1 MAEGLRKPEPL
12 SFEGNVSLNWKNF
25 KQEVEIFIAAA
36 HGEKDAKTKAYIFLN
51 LAGREAIEKE
61 KSFVYAPAVLNEDGG
76 VRVAAESRESIEV
89 LKRKFAEICDPR
101 GNVIMER
108 HKFNTRVQK
117 VGEPFQSF
125 VADLRI
131 LANTCEYGTLK
142 DELIRDKIVCGVASP
157 LIRKQLLKERGLTL
171 DRAIDIGIANE
182 LSDRNNSELS
192 SNVSDSKE
200 EVYGVGKGRK
210 FPKKDSKPD
219 IQNCKNCGGNHAPKQ
234 KSCPAFGKKC
244 LYCGKLNHFEK
255 VCLLKRAGGLPST
268 RRGFNGQRWNR
279 DSNVQRS
286 NRRRPVDEVSPEFPT
301 SQDEDLFV
309 IDAITSTLGH
319 KREIYCTMEINGKQ
333 VEIKIDTGA
342 KCNVITLDLF
352 KRISRNEEIDQTKAV
367 QLVAYGGD
375 TLTTLGTV
383 KFEVHT
389 KSISRRLEFHVVDK
403 PVTSLLGLADSLSL
417 NLIQL
422 HSEVHEVEAA
432 DAFRAA
438 ILEDYKDLFEGDLGN
453 LPVVY
458 KMRLDP
464 DATPV
469 VRPSRKI
476 PLAMEESV
484 KEELDRMV
492 KIGAIVPVSEPTEW
506 VSQMVAAK
514 KKDGSVRIC
523 IDPRDLNKALKRPHH
538 PMRTVEDVVSRMPNA
553 TVFSTLDARSGFWQ
567 IKLDYE
573 SSLLTTFSTPF
584 GRYRFLRMPFGLTS
598 ASEVFQRAMEELFTG
613 YPCAIIVDDLLVW
626 GEGTADHDA
635 NLKKILQRARE
646 IDMKLSPK
654 KCKFRLDQVSY
665 VGHQFTKGGLKPDE
679 AKVKAIREMP
689 TPNDPEALRRFL
701 GMTNYLHK
709 FINNFSEKTA
719 PLRELLRNDTHW
731 SWEQVQQRAFEALK
745 ADISQPPVLRYFDPS
760 KSVTLSV
767 DASKSGLGAACLQD
781 GCPVAYASRALTE
794 AETRYAQIEK
804 ELLAA
809 TFACK
814 KFHDF
819 IYGRQATIET
829 DHKPLTAIVNK
840 PLHSAPARLQRMLL
854 LLQKYNLKFVFKK
867 GTELYVADTLSR
879 AYTDEEPVFEADE
892 QMDILSLTSI
902 SPARMAELQR
912 HTLADPVMQKVA
924 HFICNGWP
932 AKSKSIA
939 PEVQPFFPIRDE
951 MIVDDG
957 IILKGLRVV
966 VPETLRKEYVQ
977 QLHKG
982 HPGIDAT
989 KRRAREIVYWP
1000 SMMLDIDSA
1009 VASCQPCNSTKPH
1022 QQKEPLLMHPVP
1034 DPPWSLVSA
1043 DIFDWNG
1050 LQYLILVDSYS
1061 GWFEMNTLSDLSSR
1075 TVIQKMKRH
1084 FAVHGIPTRLLTDNG
1099 PQFSSREFEK
1109 FASEWSFE
1117 HVTSSPYFPQSNGL
1131 VENSVKRA
1139 KNLLDKCK
1147 KDGSDPLLG
1156 LLNLRNVPR
1165 DQILGSPAQR
1175 LMSRRTRCVLPVA
1188 KKLLTPKTLNSRDVS
1203 SRLKLKRQQQKYYYD
1218 QHAKPLPPLSPQQVV
1233 RLQTNKGYQKL
1244 GVVKQPA
1251 AQPRSY
1257 IVQAEGKEY
1266 RRNRRHLLSVP
1277 EPVTDHDVPPPSS
1290 PVVSSDH
1297 NVPPSPTVAFPT
1309 PETPAKSAVT
1319 QQSSANTPVRP
1330 QVPARGPEGYATRS
1344 GRISRPNPKFQDYV
1358 T

>member
-1 MAEGLRKPEPL
+1 MADGLRKPEPL

-61 KSFVYAPAVLNEDGG
+61 KSFVYAPAVLNEDGS
-76 VRVAAESRESIEV
+76 VRVAAESRESIAV
-89 LKRKFAEICDPR
+89 LERKFAEICDPR

-108 HKFNTRVQK
+108 HKFNTRAQK
-117 VGEPFQSF
+117 KAAFE
-125 VADLRI
+125 R
-131 LANTCEYGTLK
+131 K
-142 DELIRDKIVCGVASP
+142 RDT
-157 LIRKQLLKERGLTL
+157 TL

-192 SNVSDSKE
+192 SNVSDPKE
-200 EVYGVGKGRK
+200 DVHGVGKRGK
-210 FPKKDSKPD
+210 FPKKDLKPD
-219 IQNCKNCGGNHAPKQ
+219 IQNCRNCGGNHAPKQ
-234 KSCPAFGKKC
+234 KSCPAF
-244 LYCGKLNHFEK
+244 
-255 VCLLKRAGGLPST
+255 
-268 RRGFNGQRWNR
+268 
-279 DSNVQRS
+279 
-286 NRRRPVDEVSPEFPT
+286 
-301 SQDEDLFV
+301 
-309 IDAITSTLGH
+309 GH

-352 KRISRNEEIDQTKAV
+352 KRICRNEKIDHTKAV
-367 QLVAYGGD
+367 QLVAYGRD
-375 TLTTLGTV
+375 TLATLGTV

-389 KSISRRLEFHVVDK
+389 RSISRSLEFHVIDK
-403 PVTSLLGLADSLSL
+403 PVTPLLGLTDSLSL

-464 DATPV
+464 NATPV
-469 VRPSRKI
+469 VRPSRRI

-484 KEELDRMV
+484 RNELDRMV

-514 KKDGSVRIC
+514 KKDGSIRIC
-523 IDPRDLNKALKRPHH
+523 IDPRDLNKALRRPHH
-538 PMRTVEDVVSRMPNA
+538 PMRTVEDVASRMPNA

-567 IKLDYE
+567 IKLDYQ

-598 ASEVFQRAMEELFTG
+598 ASEVFQRAMEELFAG

-626 GEGTADHDA
+626 GEGTADHDV
-635 NLKKILQRARE
+635 NLKKVLQRARE
-646 IDMKLSPK
+646 VDMKLCSK

-679 AKVKAIREMP
+679 AKVTAIREMP

-701 GMTNYLHK
+701 GMANYLHK
-709 FINNFSEKTA
+709 FISNFSKKTA

-745 ADISQPPVLRYFDPS
+745 EDISQPPVLRYFDPS

-767 DASKSGLGAACLQD
+767 DASKSGLGAAYLQD

-840 PLHSAPARLQRMLL
+840 PLHLAPARLQRMLL
-854 LLQKYNLKFVFKK
+854 LLQKYNLKFVYKK
-867 GTELYVADTLSR
+867 GTELHVADTLSR
-879 AYTDEEPVFEADE
+879 AYTDEKADSEADE

-912 HTLADPVMQKVA
+912 HTLAGPVMKKVA
-924 HFICNGWP
+924 HFIANGWP
-932 AKSKSIA
+932 AKSKSIP
-939 PEVQPFFPIRDE
+939 PEVQPYFPIRDE
-951 MIVDDG
+951 LIVDDG

-966 VPETLRKEYVQ
+966 VPETLRREYVQ

-989 KRRAREIVYWP
+989 KRRAREVVYWP
-1000 SMMLDIDSA
+1000 SMLLDIDSA
-1009 VASCQPCNSTKPH
+1009 VASCQPCNSAKPH

-1034 DPPWSLVSA
+1034 DLPWSFVSA

-1061 GWFEMNTLSDLSSR
+1061 GWFEMNTISDLSSK

-1084 FAVHGIPTRLLTDNG
+1084 FAAHGIPTRLLTDNG
-1099 PQFSSREFEK
+1099 PQFSSREFER

-1131 VENSVKRA
+1131 VENSVKQA

-1188 KKLLTPKTLNSRDVS
+1188 KKLLTPKTLISRDVS
-1203 SRLKLKRQQQKYYYD
+1203 SRLELKRRQQKSYFD

-1233 RLQTNKGYQKL
+1233 RLQTDKGYQKL
-1244 GVVKQPA
+1244 GIVKQPS

-1257 IVQAEGKEY
+1257 IVHADGKEY

-1277 EPVTDHDVPPPSS
+1277 EPATDQDVPPPSS
-1290 PVVSSDH
+1290 PVVPSDH
-1297 NVPPSPTVAFPT
+1297 NVIPSPPVASPT
-1309 PETPAKSAVT
+1309 TPKTPAKSAVP
-1319 QQSSANTPVRP
+1319 QQSSANAPVRP
-1330 QVPARGPEGYATRS
+1330 QVSARGPEGYVTRS
-1344 GRISRPNPKFQDYV
+1344 GRVSRPNPKFQDFV